1 MSICRIISL
10 LAGAFLALGCAAADM
25 GTVTLI
31 DGKPRLLRG
40 TAWYTMVEGVR
51 IRDTDVIEVPE
62 KSQFQLETSDGAAIS
77 LIGPGSLY
85 AVSLSGGDAKARP
98 AAEFWVSRGWCKLD
112 TRPASARMRLR
123 SPLGSVI
130 TADAA
135 AVMRLADSMDVFVER
150 GAVRVAE
157 PGKADTSGSE
167 VLGGGF
173 ASRVSGKPFV
183 IAERAPSSFVG
194 ALPRDFMDPLPLRAA
209 RFATAREPVL
219 DHEATYPEVQTWLNG
234 PYKVAFAKRFEPKM
248 ADPAFKA
255 AIDAA
260 KPPDPAAAAANKAP
274 VPPTPTAKIEPPKE
288 EKKAEPERTFRWPW
302 ERSGGK

>member
-40 TAWYTMVEGVR
+40 TAWYSMVEGVR

-85 AVSLSGGDAKARP
+85 AVSLSGGDAKTRP
-98 AAEFWVSRGWCKLD
+98 AAEFWISRGWSKID
-112 TRPASARMRLR
+112 TRPAATRMRLR
-123 SPLGSVI
+123 SPMGAVI
-130 TADAA
+130 SADAA
-135 AVMRLADSMDVFVER
+135 AVIRIGDAMDVFVER
-150 GAVRVAE
+150 GVVRVAE
-157 PGKADTSGSE
+157 PGKTDTSGPE
-167 VLGGGF
+167 VRGGGF

-183 IAERAPSSFVG
+183 VAERAPSTFVG

-209 RFATAREPVL
+209 RFATVREPVL
-219 DHEATYPEVQTWLNG
+219 DHEATYPEVQAWLNG

-260 KPPDPAAAAANKAP
+260 LPAVDPAAAAKAP
-274 VPPTPTAKIEPPKE
+274 APPPTAKVEPPKE
-288 EKKAEPERTFRWPW
+288 EKKQEPERTFRWPW